1 VLIAP
6 RLRQGAAL
14 RLRDELGAFRRYRG
28 FAARLDQPDT
38 TDIFQEGI
46 IIPATKLIEEGRTN
60 EAVLEIF
67 HRNSRYPDQSRG
79 DMRALMASVEL
90 GVKRV
95 ADILARFDAETV
107 EDALAQLLARTRRLV
122 REKLAETFPIG
133 THRFTDAIDSDG
145 HGNGPFRNPLRADP

>member
-1 VLIAP
+1 MARVWDKEGRCAFVMSWAHLADIGG
-6 RLRQGAAL
+6 LRPGSIS
-14 RLRDELGAFRRYRG
+14 
-28 FAARLDQPDT
+28 PDT

-90 GVKRV
+90 GVERV
-95 ADILARFDAETV
+95 AGILARFHAETV
-107 EDALAQLLARTRRLV
+107 GDA
-122 REKLAETFPIG
+122 P
-133 THRFTDAIDSDG
+133 S
-145 HGNGPFRNPLRADP
+145 PPLPRPSRPG